1 VLDRVKTLAAAH
13 RPFCL
18 LVALGAVIRVL
29 TMVAYPPALFFNDS
43 WGYVFN
49 AFTGHPVSFSYLRP
63 NGYPV
68 LIHLLTLPGRN
79 LVQLIALQHLAGL
92 VTGTL
97 VYAAL
102 VRARVSRLLALLAAS
117 LVLLDGYMITLEQ
130 YVMPEAFFT
139 LTLLVA
145 ALLVVWPRLGA
156 LDRPEATP
164 AAQAAQA
171 APATPAAQAA
181 QAAPATPAAQAAP
194 ATPAAPA
201 APAARAAGLAGL
213 LLGAAVIQRE
223 AALFTAPF
231 FLLYLLWARVGTRR
245 FAAFTAAL
253 VLPVLGYAA
262 LYDARFGVFGL
273 TETSGWTLY
282 GRVAAFA
289 DCSGAGITKAERPLC
304 ESSAQRRSHPG
315 SPTWY
320 IWDGSSPA
328 AKLFHGGHQTRQT
341 QEHANKILDSFA
353 HRILF
358 HHPLKYASVVGG
370 DVLRYF
376 TPGAAPFNDA
386 ISATS
391 LPRNAA
397 AEPKNEPDR
406 RRVLPSVHP
415 AVRAPAGLVRA
426 YRALVHAPRPVLALL
441 ALASLAALI
450 LRLRARRELL
460 LLAGAG
466 LALVIGAAATAG
478 FGLRYMLPAVPLLGI
493 GGSLALGDLATTRR
507 RHSAT
512 AGPGQR

>member
-1 VLDRVKTLAAAH
+1 VLDRVKTLTAAH
-13 RPFCL
+13 RPFCVL
-18 LVALGAVIRVL
+18 LALGAAIRVL

-43 WGYVFN
+43 WGYVFT

-79 LVQLIALQHLAGL
+79 LLQLIALQHLAGL

-102 VRARVSRLLALLAAS
+102 VRARLSRLLALLAAS

-156 LDRPEATP
+156 LDRAR
-164 AAQAAQA
+164 
-171 APATPAAQAA
+171 
-181 QAAPATPAAQAAP
+181 
-194 ATPAAPA
+194 AAPA
-201 APAARAAGLAGL
+201 AKAAGFAGL
-213 LLGAAVIQRE
+213 LLAAAVIQRE

-231 FLLYLLWARVGTRR
+231 FLVYLLWARVGSRR

-253 VLPVLGYAA
+253 VLPVLAYAA

-289 DCSGAGITKAERPLC
+289 DCSGAGIPTAERPLC
-304 ESSAQRRSHPG
+304 ESSAQRQSHPS

-328 AKLFHGGHQTRQT
+328 SRLFHGGHQTRQT

-353 HRILF
+353 HKILL

-376 TPGAAPFNDA
+376 TPGATPFNDA
-386 ISATS
+386 VSATS
-391 LPRNAA
+391 LPRTAA

-406 RRVLPSVHP
+406 RRVIPSVHP

-426 YRALVHAPRPVLALL
+426 YRALIHVPRPVLALL
-441 ALASLAALI
+441 ALASLAALA

-493 GGSLALGDLATTRR
+493 GGSLALGDLVANRKFVALVATRR
-507 RHSAT
+507 QR
-512 AGPGQR
+512 AGVSGN